1 MIPGKVIRL
10 RPIER
15 ADLPRFVEWFADP
28 EVREGIT
35 LFMPLSLAQE
45 EQWFEDG
52 LKRDR
57 AEQTLAIEA
66 PTANG
71 WTMIG
76 TTGFHEIDWRNRRG
90 EFGIAIG
97 AKEFWNRGFGTDAV
111 RTLVGFGF
119 GELNLERIML
129 RVYDDNLRAIRCYE
143 KAGFTLE
150 GRLRRDRYHNG
161 RYSDTLLMGVL
172 RSEWETHPA

>member
-1 MIPGKVIRL
+1 
-10 RPIER
+10 
-15 ADLPRFVEWFADP
+15 
-28 EVREGIT
+28 
-35 LFMPLSLAQE
+35 
-45 EQWFEDG
+45 
-52 LKRDR
+52 
-57 AEQTLAIEA
+57 
-66 PTANG
+66 
-71 WTMIG
+71 MIG
-76 TTGFHEIDWRNRRG
+76 TTGFHEIDWRNRHG
-90 EFGIAIG
+90 EFGIVIG
-97 AKEFWNRGFGTDAV
+97 AKEFWNRGFGADAV

-172 RSEWETHPA
+172 RSEWETPPA